1 MNDDRSAI
9 INEGKVHNTAL
20 QTIHICVT
28 CQRPGEALPP
38 GEQAGQQ
45 LYQAIAARAAQAGAR
60 LHVAPVAC
68 MANCKR
74 SCTVAFAA
82 PGKWTYILGEID
94 PGIAGMADAVLAC
107 AALQAES
114 PDGTISYFKR
124 PEILRK
130 GTIARVPSLS
140 LGAELS

>member
-1 MNDDRSAI
+1 M
-9 INEGKVHNTAL
+9 HTTAL

-28 CQRPGEALPP
+28 CQRPGEDQPP
-38 GEQAGQQ
+38 GVRAGQQ
-45 LYQAIAARAAQAGAR
+45 FYQAVAERAAQTGVP
-60 LHVAPVAC
+60 LHVAPVEC

-74 SCTVAFAA
+74 GCTVAFAA
-82 PGKWTYILGEID
+82 FEKWTYILGEID
-94 PGIAGMADAVLAC
+94 PGIPGMTDAVLAC

-124 PEILRK
+124 PQILRK

-140 LGAELS
+140 SGAEPS

>member
-1 MNDDRSAI
+1 
-9 INEGKVHNTAL
+9 VQPTAM

-28 CQRPGEALPP
+28 CQRPGEDQPP
-38 GEQAGQQ
+38 GLRAGQH
-45 LYQAIAARAAQAGAR
+45 LYQAVAERAALSGAA
-60 LHVAPVAC
+60 LNVAPVEC

-74 SCTVAFAA
+74 GCTVAFAA

-94 PGIAGMADAVLAC
+94 PSTPGMTQAVLDC
-107 AALQAES
+107 AQLQAQS

-140 LGAELS
+140 TGAERP

>member
-1 MNDDRSAI
+1 M
-9 INEGKVHNTAL
+9 HTTAL

-28 CQRPGEALPP
+28 CQRPGEDQPP
-38 GEQAGQQ
+38 GMRAGQQ
-45 LYQAIAARAAQAGAR
+45 LYQAVTERAALSGAAYS
-60 LHVAPVAC
+60 VAPVEC

-74 SCTVAFAA
+74 GCTVAFAA

-94 PGIAGMADAVLAC
+94 PGIPGMTDAVLAC
-107 AALQAES
+107 AALQSES

-140 LGAELS
+140 SGAEPL